1 MSMSPAYHLLG
12 KAMNGEALNENQV
25 RQIVGVIRKDE
36 RLKERERIIQLL
48 EEHTY
53 YGQDGWLELSDKAL
67 TRADLI
73 DLIKGEQK

>member
-36 RLKERERIIQLL
+36 RLKERERIVRLIQDTYEDVAYQERGSL
-48 EEHTY
+48 EWT
-53 YGQDGWLELSDKAL
+53 GDVIELIQ
-67 TRADLI
+67 T
-73 DLIKGEQK
+73 